1 MTRDILISIKGL
13 YSVRDEETP
22 PRESSAAGRTAHAEN
37 AARLGGA
44 AEGNSDDSVEVFSP
58 GKYYFRNG
66 KHYVE
71 YEEPEDG
78 DMTDGT
84 SGTAGASGGDIKT
97 RITLRGR
104 RLEVIRKGIVNTKMV
119 FEEGVKNT
127 CWYDT
132 VAGSLLMGI
141 DVKKMQITESEELI
155 EILVDYALEA
165 NYEHL
170 TDNSIRIRIM
180 AKDSGLFHLV

>member
-13 YSVRDEETP
+13 YSVRD
-22 PRESSAAGRTAHAEN
+22 
-37 AARLGGA
+37 
-44 AEGNSDDSVEVFSP
+44 AEGNTDDSVEVFSP

-71 YEEPEDG
+71 YEEPEDD
-78 DMTDGT
+78 DMPDGT
-84 SGTAGASGGDIKT
+84 SGAAAARGGVIRT

-119 FEEGVKNT
+119 FEEGVKNN

-132 VAGSLLMGI
+132 VAGSMLMGI
-141 DVKKMQITESEELI
+141 DVNRMQITESEELI

-180 AKDSGLFHLV
+180 AKDSGLFHLA

>member
-1 MTRDILISIKGL
+1 MTRDVLISIKGL
-13 YSVRDEETP
+13 HTVREE
-22 PRESSAAGRTAHAEN
+22 
-37 AARLGGA
+37 
-44 AEGNSDDSVEVFSP
+44 EGDDPVEVFSP

-71 YEEPEDG
+71 YEETED
-78 DMTDGT
+78 DET
-84 SGTAGASGGDIKT
+84 IKT
-97 RITLRGR
+97 RITLRGHH
-104 RLEVIRKGIVNTKMV
+104 LEVNRKGIVNTKMV

-132 VAGSLLMGI
+132 VAGSMLMGI
-141 DVKKMQITESEELI
+141 DVNKMQVSESEELI
-155 EILVDYALEA
+155 EIFVEYALEA